1 MLSIAIM
8 AFVGALIGWVT
19 NYLAIKLIF
28 RPHDPCR
35 IPLIGISIQGL
46 IPKRRAE
53 IASSIGK
60 TIEEQLLST
69 EDIVNRLVQG
79 QNKRDIIWAIKH
91 RVLKV
96 TRDKIPSL
104 IPSAIRE
111 AIVKKLASIL
121 DTELETMFNTMVE
134 DTLEKAIAR
143 VDIEK
148 MVEDKINSLDIAE
161 LEGMILDIASRELK
175 HIELLGGVL
184 GFLIGIIQGLL
195 LLIIA

>member
-1 MLSIAIM
+1 
-8 AFVGALIGWVT
+8 
-19 NYLAIKLIF
+19 
-28 RPHDPCR
+28 
-35 IPLIGISIQGL
+35 
-46 IPKRRAE
+46 
-53 IASSIGK
+53 
-60 TIEEQLLST
+60 
-69 EDIVNRLVQG
+69 
-79 QNKRDIIWAIKH
+79 
-91 RVLKV
+91 
-96 TRDKIPSL
+96 
-104 IPSAIRE
+104 
-111 AIVKKLASIL
+111 
-121 DTELETMFNTMVE
+121 MFNTMVE